1 MAGTSR
7 HRHFRCSCIPAS
19 MNPMT
24 ITMSTY
30 RPSDGAANVHD
41 RFDEKNT
48 YYLNESRCTWKNIF
62 GLWSQRNCWLCD
74 GGRFSILPMV
84 SKIVSFCVGEIRA
97 VTSHYLLY
105 F

>member
-7 HRHFRCSCIPAS
+7 HLHFRCSCIPAS

-41 RFDEKNT
+41 GFDEKNT
-48 YYLNESRCTWKNIF
+48 YYLNESRCTWKNF
-62 GLWSQRNCWLCD
+62 F
-74 GGRFSILPMV
+74 GRFGHSVTVGFVTMGDFR
-84 SKIVSFCVGEIRA
+84 FCRW
-97 VTSHYLLY
+97 
-105 F
+105 